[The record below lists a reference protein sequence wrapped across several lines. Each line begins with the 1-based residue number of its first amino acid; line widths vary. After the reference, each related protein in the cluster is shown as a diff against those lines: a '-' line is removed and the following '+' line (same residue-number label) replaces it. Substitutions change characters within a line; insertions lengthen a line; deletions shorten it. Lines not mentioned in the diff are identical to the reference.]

1 MSDTTGSGELTK
13 EDSKAEVLVSQINV
27 TVKDANGG
35 NVHFKI
41 KSQTPLKKL
50 FGAYCTRT
58 GVDPASVVFLYEGE
72 RVDPE
77 MTPIQVSV
85 HIMRFL
91 PLLARRH

>member
-50 FGAYCTRT
+50 FGVR
-58 GVDPASVVFLYEGE
+58 
-72 RVDPE
+72 
-77 MTPIQVSV
+77 
-85 HIMRFL
+85 
-91 PLLARRH
+91 